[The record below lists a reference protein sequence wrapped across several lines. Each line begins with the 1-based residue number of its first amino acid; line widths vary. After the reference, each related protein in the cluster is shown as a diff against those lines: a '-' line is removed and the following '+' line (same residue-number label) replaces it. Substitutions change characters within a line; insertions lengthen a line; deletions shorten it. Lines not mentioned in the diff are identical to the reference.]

1 MTQENTKNNEVKKE
15 EKQEKPELQIL
26 NEKVRMDFED

>member
-1 MTQENTKNNEVKKE
+1 MEKEKTKNVEVKKE